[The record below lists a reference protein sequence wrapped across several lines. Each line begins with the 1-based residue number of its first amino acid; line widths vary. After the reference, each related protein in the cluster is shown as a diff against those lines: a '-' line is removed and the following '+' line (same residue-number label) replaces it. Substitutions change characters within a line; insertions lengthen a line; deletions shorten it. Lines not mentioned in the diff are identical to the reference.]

1 MKSMNKV
8 LLAAALGSA
17 LVASS
22 ASGQFLTNWR
32 FNPTGG
38 GLAGSTV
45 ITQFLDIVGPSYVN
59 TSTPVAGAFTF
70 QERGAVN
77 ISGHDG
83 GSPIASMPPS
93 GPWQTSALLD
103 LTGSGT
109 LGGTILF
116 NSGGTINVWSQNT
129 SAVGGTLFGTT
140 DGPAGTIYG
149 ANDGTLIASFTTFCP
164 APSTTTCG
172 GTIDAAG
179 IPNGTETLTARASF
193 LAAGYFFNSAGVD
206 LSTMTGSVFGF
217 TTTNAS
223 LTTASPEV
231 LAEIVTQ
238 FGSQAPIGP
247 GGGPLPFTNCLPG
260 QIGGVNTAGPCTGA
274 TGQGRF
280 VVGNNGQER
289 LQIPEPA
296 TVALLGAGLIGLAL
310 RRRRS
315 A

>member
-22 ASGQFLTNWR
+22 ASGQFLANWR
-32 FNPTGG
+32 FDPDGPGG
-38 GLAGSTV
+38 PAGQTV

-59 TSTPVAGAFTF
+59 TTTPVAGAFTF

-83 GSPIASMPPS
+83 GSPIAGMPP
-93 GPWQTSALLD
+93 QQVSALLNI
-103 LTGSGT
+103 TGSGT

-116 NSGGTINVWSQNT
+116 NSGGTIQVWSQT
-129 SAVGGTLFGTT
+129 VPPGTAFGTT
-140 DGPAGTIYG
+140 SGNPAIIYG

-164 APSTTTCG
+164 VPSIQTCG
-172 GTIDAAG
+172 GTIDPAG
-179 IPNGTETLTARASF
+179 IPNGTETLTARATF
-193 LAAGYFFNSAGVD
+193 LAPGYFFSSAGVD
-206 LSTMTGSVFGF
+206 LSTITGSVFGF
-217 TTTNAS
+217 TSTNAS
-223 LTTASPEV
+223 VTAPSPEV
-231 LAEIVTQ
+231 LAEIVNK
-238 FGSQAPIGP
+238 FGGDAT
-247 GGGPLPFTNCLPG
+247 FTNCLPG
-260 QIGGVNTAGPCTGA
+260 QTNGALNPGGTCTG
-274 TGQGRF
+274 TNGQGEF

-296 TVALLGAGLIGLAL
+296 TIALLGAGLVGLAL

>member
-22 ASGQFLTNWR
+22 ASGQFLANWR
-32 FNPTGG
+32 FNPNGTGFG
-38 GLAGSTV
+38 GATQ

-59 TSTPVAGAFTF
+59 TTTPVAGAFTF

-83 GSPIASMPPS
+83 GSPIGGMPPT
-93 GPWQTSALLD
+93 QVSALLN

-116 NSGGTINVWSQNT
+116 NSGGTIQVWSDT
-129 SAVGGTLFGTT
+129 VPATAFGTT
-140 DGPAGTIYG
+140 NANPAIIYG

-164 APSTTTCG
+164 APTTTTCG
-172 GTIDAAG
+172 GTIDASG
-179 IPNGTETLTARASF
+179 IPNGTETLTARSTF
-193 LAAGYFFNSAGVD
+193 LAPGYFFSSTGVD
-206 LSTMTGSVFGF
+206 LSTLTGSVFGF

-223 LTTASPEV
+223 LTTPRAAV
-231 LAEIVTQ
+231 LAEIVNK
-238 FGSQAPIGP
+238 FGGDAT
-247 GGGPLPFTNCLPG
+247 FTNCLPG
-260 QIGGVNTAGPCTGA
+260 QIGGVNTAGPCTG
-274 TGQGRF
+274 TNGQGEF